1 MIKSIVVPLDS
12 SRVAERAI
20 PVAARL
26 AKQSGATLHLVM
38 AQEPTQGLA
47 PFSEIGPP
55 SILLMEEL
63 DRRHEGYLERT
74 AARLR
79 RVGVRVKTVMADG
92 AAGKVIARTVKS
104 ARAGLLVMSTHGR
117 GALDR
122 FGIGSVSDYLVRHLD
137 VPILLIPRRSPAP
150 RGVPGRRVL
159 VPLDF
164 SRDSLAVLDVIEA
177 LIGVDT
183 RVTLLHIVEP
193 VSAIPLPVMSVLPAA
208 EFPFPEVQVQRARR
222 QLLDLERTAR
232 GRGFSVKSQLL
243 IGGRPARVILDQL
256 HRRGYDLVALATH
269 GYSGFRRLLLGS
281 VTNKVIHNARKPV
294 LVIRPRRRR
303 GGKGRAAKR

>member
-1 MIKSIVVPLDS
+1 MIKSIVVPLDG

-26 AKQSGATLHLVM
+26 AKKTGATLHLVM

-55 SILLMEEL
+55 SVLLMEEL
-63 DRRHEGYLERT
+63 DRRHEGYLDRT

-79 RVGVRVKTVMADG
+79 RVGVRIKTVMADG

-104 ARAGLLVMSTHGR
+104 ARAGLVVMSTHGR

-122 FGIGSVSDYLVRHLD
+122 FGLGSVSDYLVRHLE

-150 RGVPGRRVL
+150 RGVPGRRIL
-159 VPLDF
+159 VPLDL
-164 SRDSLAVLDVIEA
+164 SRESLAVLDVIEA
-177 LIGVDT
+177 LIGTDT

-193 VSAIPLPVMSVLPAA
+193 VSAFPLPVMSVLPAA
-208 EFPFPEVQVQRARR
+208 EIPFPEAQVQRARSHLR
-222 QLLDLERTAR
+222 ELERAAR
-232 GRGFSVKSQLL
+232 RRGFSVKSQLL
-243 IGGRPARVILDQL
+243 VGGRPARVILDQL
-256 HRRGYDLVALATH
+256 DRSSHDLVALGTH
-269 GYSGFRRLLLGS
+269 GYGGFRRLLLGS

-294 LVIRPRRRR
+294 LVIRPKRRRS
-303 GGKGRAAKR
+303 GKSRAAKR